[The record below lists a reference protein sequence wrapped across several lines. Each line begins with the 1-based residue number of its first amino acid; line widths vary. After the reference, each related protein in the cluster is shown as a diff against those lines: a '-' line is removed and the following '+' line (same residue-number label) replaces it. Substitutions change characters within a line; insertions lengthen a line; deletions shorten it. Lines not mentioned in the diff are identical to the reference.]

1 MRILDALSMFH
12 AETSTTYARSGDGL
26 LIRRSQVRAL
36 VGEPIN
42 SASYDAGAIPASR
55 QIGRILDIGPIRPSY
70 TPPMLIGCVLGA
82 ALFIVA
88 AVLAEKNAL
97 YLPAAVLVAAGV
109 AELVLR

>member
-1 MRILDALSMFH
+1 MA
-12 AETSTTYARSGDGL
+12 
-26 LIRRSQVRAL
+26 
-36 VGEPIN
+36 
-42 SASYDAGAIPASR
+42 
-55 QIGRILDIGPIRPSY
+55 
-70 TPPMLIGCVLGA
+70 GCVLGA